1 MDLATGW
8 PAAGKSSIFKKT
20 AAGVESHDVC
30 GSGSFF
36 GFLWPSFFRGTG
48 RPSKRKKQKRRKE
61 RKTEEEQEEGGRK
74 RRRDRE
80 REEGRKP
87 REAKGRQRED
97 VPKASEAQGF
107 ELRVSN
113 LGFRI

>member
-36 GFLWPSFFRGTG
+36 GFLWPSFFSWHRSAKQEKETEKAEGEKDRRGTRG
-48 RPSKRKKQKRRKE
+48 RGKEEKERQREGRRKKGKGGKRE
-61 RKTEEEQEEGGRK
+61 VK
-74 RRRDRE
+74 RRR
-80 REEGRKP
+80 
-87 REAKGRQRED
+87 AKG
-97 VPKASEAQGF
+97 
-107 ELRVSN
+107 
-113 LGFRI
+113 FRGPRFRT